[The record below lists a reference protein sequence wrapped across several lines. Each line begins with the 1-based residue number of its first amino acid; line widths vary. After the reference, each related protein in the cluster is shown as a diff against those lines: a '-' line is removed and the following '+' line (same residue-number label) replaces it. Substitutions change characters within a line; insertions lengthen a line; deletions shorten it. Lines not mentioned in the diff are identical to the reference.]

1 MAVSR
6 ETPGVLEYEQI
17 VLRWDRQIRLIGGQ
31 LREGLRPQD
40 LLDPSVLTS
49 QLTKSDRY
57 VDVGSGNGLPAIPT
71 LLALGENAPTTTL
84 VESDARKA
92 AFLRAVRRELGLDYE
107 VLQARIESVPSL
119 KASAISAKAFAP
131 LSEIL
136 SLCAL
141 HLCPAGRILAF
152 KGHKAEEEIAVAMR
166 TWDFDLAREEQNPQT
181 GAVLLVIRNPRRR
194 NPR

>member
-1 MAVSR
+1 M
-6 ETPGVLEYEQI
+6 EYEQI
-17 VLRWDRQIRLIGGQ
+17 VLRWDRKIRLIGGQ

-40 LLDPSVLTS
+40 LLDSSVLTS

-57 VDVGSGNGLPAIPT
+57 VDVGSGNGLPAIPS
-71 LLALGENAPTTTL
+71 LLALGENAPATTL

-107 VLQARIESVPSL
+107 VLQARVESVPSL

-136 SLCAL
+136 PLCAP

-152 KGHKAEEEIAVAMR
+152 KGRKAEEEIAEAMR

>member
-1 MAVSR
+1 MVVSR
-6 ETPGVLEYEQI
+6 EIPGVLEYEQI
-17 VLRWDRQIRLIGGQ
+17 VLRWDRKIRLIGGQ
-31 LREGLRPQD
+31 LRKGLRPQD
-40 LLDPSVLTS
+40 LLDSSVLTS

-71 LLALGENAPTTTL
+71 LLALGENAPATTL

-92 AFLRAVRRELGLDYE
+92 AFLRAVRRELGLGYE
-107 VLQARIESVPSL
+107 VLQARIEAVPSL
-119 KASAISAKAFAP
+119 RASVISLKAFAP

-136 SLCAL
+136 ALCAPQ
-141 HLCPAGRILAF
+141 LCPAGRILAF
-152 KGHKAEEEIAVAMR
+152 KGRKAEEEIAEAMR

-181 GAVLLVIRNPRRR
+181 GAVLLVIRNPRHR